1 MNLAEPTSFSHVA
14 TSFESH
20 GVSCAATVYSAEPRP
35 AGPVPVI
42 VMAHG
47 FGSVRALRLYA
58 YAERFA
64 AAGYTVVVFDYRGF
78 GDSEGEPRQLLDIS
92 MQHQDWR
99 SALAFARTL
108 DDVDADRV
116 VAWGTSFAGGHVLSL
131 AGQGEPFAAV
141 IAQVPHVSGPAAVRA
156 TGVKASARLVPAAVR
171 DQIRA
176 VRGRGPVYVD
186 LVGQPGATAVMTS
199 PDAAS
204 ALERL
209 TVDSG
214 IERGVYREDVAA
226 RIALKIGFYSPR
238 RRVARISCPVL
249 VQIAQ
254 HDAITPRK
262 VAEKAAARIPHS
274 TVHVYDCGH
283 FDPYVEPNFSQVI
296 DDQLAFLHAHA
307 PISPAAWANVRLSA
321 ATDVSTRA
329 D

>member
-1 MNLAEPTSFSHVA
+1 
-14 TSFESH
+14 
-20 GVSCAATVYSAEPRP
+20 
-35 AGPVPVI
+35 
-42 VMAHG
+42 MAHG

-108 DDVDADRV
+108 EDVDADRV
-116 VAWGTSFAGGHVLSL
+116 VAWGTSLAGGHALAL

-156 TGVKASARLVPAAVR
+156 TGLMASARLMPAAVR
-171 DQIRA
+171 DQVRA
-176 VRGRGPVYVD
+176 MLGREPVYVD
-186 LVGQPGATAVMTS
+186 LVGQPGQTAVMTS

-209 TVDSG
+209 AYDSG
-214 IERGVYREDVAA
+214 IERGAYREDVAA
-226 RIALKIGFYSPR
+226 RIALKIGFYSPGR
-238 RRVARISCPVL
+238 RASRITCPVL
-249 VQIAQ
+249 VQIAK

-262 VAEKAAARIPHS
+262 VAEKAAARIPQS

-296 DDQLAFLHAHA
+296 GDQLAFLEAHV
-307 PISPAAWANVRLSA
+307 PISTAV
-321 ATDVSTRA
+321 
-329 D
+329 

>member
-1 MNLAEPTSFSHVA
+1 MHPTEPPTFSRTA
-14 TSFESH
+14 TSFDSH
-20 GVSCAATVYSAEPRP
+20 GVSCAATVYRAEPRP
-35 AGPVPVI
+35 AGPAPVI

-108 DDVDADRV
+108 EDVDADRV
-116 VAWGTSFAGGHVLSL
+116 VAWGTSFAGGHVLTL
-131 AGQGEPFAAV
+131 AGQGEPLAAV

-156 TGVKASARLVPAAVR
+156 TGLKASARLLPAAVR
-171 DQIRA
+171 DQVRA
-176 VRGRGPVYVD
+176 VRRREPVYVD
-186 LVGQPGATAVMTS
+186 LVGQPGRTAVMTS

-209 TVDSG
+209 TNDSG
-214 IERGVYREDVAA
+214 IERGAYREDVAA
-226 RIALKIGFYSPR
+226 RIALRIGFYSPGR
-238 RRVARISCPVL
+238 RASRITCPVL

-254 HDAITPRK
+254 HDAITPRA
-262 VAEKAAARIPHS
+262 VAEKAAARIPQS

-283 FDPYVEPNFSQVI
+283 FDPYVEPNFGRVI
-296 DDQLAFLHAHA
+296 DDQLAFLQAHV
-307 PISPAAWANVRLSA
+307 PISPTA
-321 ATDVSTRA
+321 
-329 D
+329 

>member
-1 MNLAEPTSFSHVA
+1 MNPTDPRTFSHIA
-14 TSFESH
+14 TSFDSH
-20 GVSCAATVYSAEPRP
+20 GVSCAATVFRADPRP

-42 VMAHG
+42 VMGHG

-78 GDSEGEPRQLLDIS
+78 GDSDGEPRQVLDIS

-108 DDVDADRV
+108 EDADVDRI

-131 AGQGEPFAAV
+131 ASKGEPFAAV

-156 TGVKASARLVPAAVR
+156 TGLTASARLLPAAVR
-171 DQIRA
+171 DQVSA
-176 VRGRGPVYVD
+176 LRGRKPVYVD

-204 ALERL
+204 ALQKL
-209 TVDSG
+209 TDDSG
-214 IERGVYREDVAA
+214 IERGTYREDVAA
-226 RIALKIGFYSPR
+226 RIALKIGFYSPGR
-238 RRVARISCPVL
+238 RASRITCPAL

-254 HDAITPRK
+254 HDAITPRS
-262 VAEKAAARIPHS
+262 VAEKAAARIPQS
-274 TVHVYDCGH
+274 TVHLYDCGH
-283 FDPYVEPNFSQVI
+283 FDPYVEPNFSRVVG
-296 DDQLAFLHAHA
+296 DQLAFLQAHV
-307 PISPAAWANVRLSA
+307 PISPGA
-321 ATDVSTRA
+321 
-329 D
+329 

>member
-1 MNLAEPTSFSHVA
+1 MKHTEQSNFSCTA
-14 TSFESH
+14 TTFDSH
-20 GVSCAATVYSAEPRP
+20 GVSCATTVYRAEPRLE
-35 AGPVPVI
+35 GPVPVI

-64 AAGYTVVVFDYRGF
+64 AVGYTVVVFDYRGF

-99 SALAFARTL
+99 SALDFARTL
-108 DDVDADRV
+108 EDVDVERV
-116 VAWGTSFAGGHVLSL
+116 VAWGTSFAGGHVLTL

-156 TGVKASARLVPAAVR
+156 TGLTASARMLPAAVR
-171 DQIRA
+171 DQVRA
-176 VRGRGPVYVD
+176 MRGRDPVYVN
-186 LVGQPGATAVMTS
+186 LVGLPGETAVMTS

-204 ALERL
+204 ALQNL
-209 TVDSG
+209 TDASG
-214 IERGVYREDVAA
+214 IERGAYREDVAA
-226 RIALKIGFYSPR
+226 RIALKIGFYSPG
-238 RRVARISCPVL
+238 RRVSRITCPVL

-254 HDAITPRK
+254 HDAITPRT
-262 VAEKAAARIPHS
+262 VAEKAAAQIPNS

-296 DDQLAFLHAHA
+296 GDQLAFLQARV
-307 PISPAAWANVRLSA
+307 PISPTA
-321 ATDVSTRA
+321 
-329 D
+329 